1 MAQVV
6 LLSAPTLEKTA
17 SLPTKYIVSS
27 FSKYGKNVY
36 FKLGIGTQ
44 KQNEKKPLEI
54 ALKA

>member
-1 MAQVV
+1 LRYQKS
-6 LLSAPTLEKTA
+6 LAPTLEKIA

-27 FSKYGKNVY
+27 FSKYGKTVY